1 MMRLLKAAG
10 HGQVTDAIVPGHNK
24 ARIEGGEGGSHRGI
38 VSIGTDKVKTRGER
52 YLAPVE
58 GMFTRPATHS

>member
-38 VSIGTDKVKTRGER
+38 VSIGTDKV
-52 YLAPVE
+52 
-58 GMFTRPATHS
+58 